1 MNIGEPEELEN
12 AGAATDDKNS
22 NDEKW
27 RMKVRKRK
35 ERAFY
40 KYMKY
45 SYEQKL
51 LLLQAN
57 GEKLKR

>member
-1 MNIGEPEELEN
+1 MLGS
-12 AGAATDDKNS
+12 DDI
-22 NDEKW
+22 DEKSVEDPDEI
-27 RMKVRKRK
+27 RARLAKKKLKVRRRK

-51 LLLQAN
+51 LLL
-57 GEKLKR
+57 